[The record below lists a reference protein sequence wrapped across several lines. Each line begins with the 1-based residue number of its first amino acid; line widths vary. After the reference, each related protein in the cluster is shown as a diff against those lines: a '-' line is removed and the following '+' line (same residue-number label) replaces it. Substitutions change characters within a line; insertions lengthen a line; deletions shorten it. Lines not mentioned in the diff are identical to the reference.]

1 MDDWKQLNMFNMF
14 NRTDHITLYD
24 ETSVT
29 YIKTEKIILISVVR
43 INYESF
49 K

>member
-1 MDDWKQLNMFNMF
+1 MQLLLKKKHMI
-14 NRTDHITLYD
+14 DHITLYD